1 MDGRFSN
8 GALARLRAALPAMKP
23 AERVVAEWILARPG
37 DASRSTAAAVAE
49 AAGVGFGSVMR
60 ACGRAGYR
68 EFGAL
73 RTALAVEL
81 LAPPAL
87 GGTGA
92 PAPQPGD
99 PPEVV
104 IHSVFAAAAQGLRDT
119 AGGLSAATVARAVAA
134 LAGARLTAV
143 FGAGSV
149 SGAIAQ
155 LMQVRLLGAGL
166 AACCYTNAN
175 DHAPAAAGLGPDDVA
190 VGISQSGDTASVRAA
205 LEAAHAAGAATVALT
220 AYAQSA
226 IAQVADL
233 VLVTA
238 IAPALHGEPAT
249 SRVPM
254 LALIDALAVAVLLQR
269 AGDSRPEA
277 AKPDKRRTRLA
288 R

>member
-1 MDGRFSN
+1 MDDTFNG
-8 GALARLRAALPAMKP
+8 GALARLRAALPEMKP

-60 ACGRAGYR
+60 ACARAGYR

-87 GGTGA
+87 GGQAERA
-92 PAPQPGD
+92 PRPGD
-99 PPEVV
+99 PPEVIV
-104 IHSVFAAAAQGLRDT
+104 RAVFASAAQGLRDT
-119 AGGLSAATVARAVAA
+119 AGSLSATAMAQAVAA
-134 LAGARLTAV
+134 LATARMTAV

-175 DHAPAAAGLGPDDVA
+175 DHAPGATGLGAGDVA

-205 LEAAHAAGAATVALT
+205 LEAARAAGAATVALT
-220 AYAQSA
+220 AYGQSA
-226 IAQVADL
+226 VAQAAAI

-238 IAPALHGEPAT
+238 IAPALRGEPAT

-269 AGDSRPEA
+269 AEDGRQGSPDPGQRQ
-277 AKPDKRRTRLA
+277 AKRGR
-288 R
+288 